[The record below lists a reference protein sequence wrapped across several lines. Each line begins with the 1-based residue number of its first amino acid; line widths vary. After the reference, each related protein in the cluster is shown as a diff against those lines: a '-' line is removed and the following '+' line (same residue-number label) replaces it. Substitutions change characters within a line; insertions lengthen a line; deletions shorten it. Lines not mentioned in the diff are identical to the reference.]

1 MSFEHLQILWL
12 LLVLPPALVLF
23 FWWASRQRQKLLEQ
37 FIQTRLLSTLTVGIS
52 PARKKIRFGCL
63 VFAVALLV
71 ITLARPQ
78 HGFDLQEVEQRGLDI
93 VVAVDTSKSML
104 ATDIAP
110 NRLTRARLAA
120 LELMQKAG
128 TDRMGLVA
136 FAGDAFLECPL
147 TIDNTAFQQCV
158 QALDVNSIPQ
168 GGTAIAAAIKTALTA
183 FKEGNHHKVLVLF
196 TDGEDNDTGA
206 LEAAQGAAKAGL
218 KIFTIGI
225 GTAAGDLLRV
235 TDANGNSDYV
245 RDEQG
250 NVVKSHL
257 NEALLQQIA
266 GATGGFYLPLRGAN
280 TIDTLYERGLAPL
293 PKSEGKERL
302 VRRYHEQFY
311 WPLALAMLLLLVE
324 IFLPERRSLPRRLV
338 STKQSEGGS
347 FRAKAGPTRREPDGG
362 LKQAGPEAGVPIAT
376 LVALLGLA
384 VCGNASASPSSALR
398 EYKSGCYTNALQ
410 EFERLAQANTNDLR
424 LIFNAG
430 TAAYRATNFDAALND
445 FQAATLSPDLKLQQQ
460 AHYNL
465 GNTLY
470 RLGELKFEPDTEGL
484 TALEESWQRAIKSYE
499 HAAELNTND
508 TDVAYNLAFVKKQM
522 GLIAQ
527 LREAMRKAKQAADE
541 AVRRNEYHRALEIME
556 SLNNPI
562 AAKKFQDYTKKLK
575 DIDAIVTPHQP

>member
-1 MSFEHLQILWL
+1 MRFENPNLLWL
-12 LLVLPPALVLF
+12 LLVLPPALALF
-23 FWWASRQRQKLLEQ
+23 FWWASRVRQKLLAQ

-63 VFAVALLV
+63 VFAVAGLV

-78 HGFDLQEVEQRGLDI
+78 RGFDLQEIEQRGLDI

-110 NRLTRARLAA
+110 NRLTRAKLAA

-158 QALDVNSIPQ
+158 QALDVNTIPQ
-168 GGTAIAAAIKTALTA
+168 GGTAIAAAIKTAQTA
-183 FKEGNHHKVLVLF
+183 FKENNHHKVLVLF
-196 TDGEDNDTGA
+196 TDGEDNDIGA
-206 LEAAQGAAKAGL
+206 LEAAQDAAKAGL

-225 GTAAGDLLRV
+225 GTEKGELVRV
-235 TDANGNSDYV
+235 AEANGNPDYV
-245 RDEQG
+245 RDEHG

-302 VRRYHEQFY
+302 VRRYHEQFH
-311 WPLALAMLLLLVE
+311 WPLAAAILLLLAE
-324 IFLPERRSLPRRLV
+324 MFLPERRSLPRRLV
-338 STKQSEGGS
+338 STKQGEGGS
-347 FRAKAGPTRREPDGG
+347 FRAKAGPTRREPNGR
-362 LKQAGPEAGVPIAT
+362 LKRAGPEAGIPVAT
-376 LVALLGLA
+376 LVALLVVA
-384 VCGNASASPSSALR
+384 VWGNAAASPSSALR
-398 EYKSGCYTNALQ
+398 EYKSGYYTNALQ
-410 EFERLAQANTNDLR
+410 EFEQLAQANTNDLR

-445 FQAATLSPDLKLQQQ
+445 FQTATLSPDLKLQQQ

-508 TDVAYNLAFVKKQM
+508 TDVAYNLAFVKRQI

-527 LREAMRKAKQAADE
+527 LRETMRRAKQAADE

-556 SLNNPI
+556 SLNHPI

-575 DIDAIVTPHQP
+575 DIDAIVTPSQP